1 MPPYRAKERPP
12 SETSR
17 AYSQRPRQAQP
28 AKKSVACSRCHEKK
42 MKCSGETPCA
52 RCKAAGHFD
61 SCRYVARDRKI
72 RVDES
77 YFQQLINDSQELHR
91 QRRNRA
97 VDPSTQSSY
106 STERL
111 YPQNATTAGP
121 SLPIHIGET
130 ACTAFATRISQCLN
144 GIDMATCPLRWDYV
158 DESQLAS
165 LLDNAVEWPSL
176 VHARLLLQ
184 TVFTNI
190 CPAFHLALRKDTYAM
205 LSHVYQRRKFHDA
218 AVKAK
223 YFALFALG
231 KAYSTLPSP
240 DAGCTPAPG
249 SAYFVKALSLVQLAP
264 ERPTMMHLE
273 TILALALY
281 QKFLNRFH
289 SAYLLIGNALRLGLS
304 LRLHCCPGGESVRPV
319 DREHRIRLWWTI
331 YIMDRFW
338 GLKCGLPVQVND
350 SDIQVDLP
358 ADLLDD
364 REREQLPDPA
374 LQIASIFVA
383 RLAGN
388 ISQQLYGPRKPG
400 GCFLQHEQSLLAQS
414 HQWLESLPDSLKL
427 KPAGDNSRNVTVLHL
442 QFHYCVILAIRP
454 ALLHALPRKADSTP
468 DTAVDTMSANM
479 MAILETCG
487 HTAKHSIS
495 MCIYAWTKGF
505 IGMLSYDFPAFLF
518 SAVLALHVTGH
529 IQGAKIGDIPEVETA
544 REILQILETSGN
556 IASKAFN
563 LHLQS
568 VLKSFE
574 NHGRTAAAADKVPR
588 SAVDKVASQSGIQ
601 SLAPEFNMA
610 VESFSWLLSA
620 EMMTTEMA
628 FDQTNMQQFLA
639 NDELAVAP
647 QDKIDLFNDPMSL
660 FWWLDQPLYTE

>member
-1 MPPYRAKERPP
+1 
-12 SETSR
+12 
-17 AYSQRPRQAQP
+17 
-28 AKKSVACSRCHEKK
+28 
-42 MKCSGETPCA
+42 
-52 RCKAAGHFD
+52 
-61 SCRYVARDRKI
+61 
-72 RVDES
+72 
-77 YFQQLINDSQELHR
+77 
-91 QRRNRA
+91 
-97 VDPSTQSSY
+97 
-106 STERL
+106 
-111 YPQNATTAGP
+111 
-121 SLPIHIGET
+121 
-130 ACTAFATRISQCLN
+130 
-144 GIDMATCPLRWDYV
+144 MATCPLRWDYV

-165 LLDNAVEWPSL
+165 LLDSAVEWPSL

-240 DAGCTPAPG
+240 DSDGAPAPG

-273 TILALALY
+273 TILAL
-281 QKFLNRFH
+281 KFLNRFH
-289 SAYLLIGNALRLGLS
+289 SAYLSIGNALRLGLS

-319 DREHRIRLWWTI
+319 DREHHIRLWWTI

-338 GLKCGLPVQVND
+338 GLKCGLPIQVND

-374 LQIASIFVA
+374 LQIASISVA

-388 ISQQLYGPRKPG
+388 ISQELYAPRKPE

-414 HQWLESLPDSLKL
+414 HRWLESLPDRLKL
-427 KPAGDNSRNVTVLHL
+427 KPAGDNSRDVTVLHL
-442 QFHYCVILAIRP
+442 QFHY
-454 ALLHALPRKADSTP
+454 
-468 DTAVDTMSANM
+468 
-479 MAILETCG
+479 
-487 HTAKHSIS
+487 
-495 MCIYAWTKGF
+495 
-505 IGMLSYDFPAFLF
+505 
-518 SAVLALHVTGH
+518 
-529 IQGAKIGDIPEVETA
+529 
-544 REILQILETSGN
+544 
-556 IASKAFN
+556 
-563 LHLQS
+563 S

-601 SLAPEFNMA
+601 SLAPEFDMA

-620 EMMTTEMA
+620 ETMTTEMA

-660 FWWLDQPLYTE
+660 FWCTEPISASLAVMTMIALKYHAQNPAKSCR